1 MMIFVRRVIIMLL
14 LLLQGFSPLV
24 HAHAQSVEDAS
35 GVHIH
40 LYQLN
45 VDADTAPTII
55 SADIVGHSGMQDNLH
70 SSIALPNLLDM
81 EHGWSCFIMAKIAC
95 LHASIIDKYV
105 IFFPHIDAIKPALT
119 VSISAPRAPPL

>member
-1 MMIFVRRVIIMLL
+1 MMIFARRVIIMLL

-24 HAHAQSVEDAS
+24 HAHVQSVDDVS
-35 GVHIH
+35 GVHMH

-45 VDADTAPTII
+45 ADADTVSAIT

-70 SSIALPNLLDM
+70 SSIELPNLLDM
-81 EHGWSCFIMAKIAC
+81 EHGWPCFVMSKIAC
-95 LHASIIDKYV
+95 LQISIVDKYV
-105 IFFPHIDAIKPALT
+105 TFSPHIDTIKPALI